1 MQLLP
6 PLTKSRLLLQAV
18 AQWWRTWAGVGSGL
32 SRLED
37 CEDQVESMARDL
49 AMPVSELRILARAGA
64 EGADLLRRRMAA
76 LDLDQDEVSRVEPVA
91 LQDLQ
96 RLCTKCDSRRRCARD
111 LARDCADPK
120 WEDYCPNAETLKA
133 LNALPWAARRE
144 W

>member
-6 PLTKSRLLLQAV
+6 LPTKSRLWLQAI
-18 AQWWRTWAGVGSGL
+18 AQWWRSGTKLGSGL
-32 SRLED
+32 SGLED
-37 CEDQVESMARDL
+37 CQDQVESMARDL
-49 AMPVSELRILARAGA
+49 AMPVSELRILARAGP

-111 LARDCADPK
+111 LARDSADPK

-133 LNALPWAARRE
+133 LTALPWAARRE